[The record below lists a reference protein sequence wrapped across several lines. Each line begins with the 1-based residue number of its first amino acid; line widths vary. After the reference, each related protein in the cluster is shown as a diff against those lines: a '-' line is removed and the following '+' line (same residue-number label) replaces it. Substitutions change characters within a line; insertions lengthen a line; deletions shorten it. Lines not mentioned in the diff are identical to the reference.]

1 MNKFDINNLSGLLL
15 LATPKV
21 GNDPLFME
29 SLIYI
34 VKHKSDQ
41 GAEGIILNKPTKLP
55 FYKLF
60 NMVDTGV
67 PINLSKYILEDSKV
81 LIGGSEM
88 VKSTFLLEDDL
99 SYKLLTESV
108 LEKLV
113 SRVGQRKFEV
123 AAGISSWDVGQL
135 EREIYSELWI
145 TVACDK
151 KVMFDLPYEQRYQSL
166 VTKLQLDRYL
176 QNMLNE

>member
-1 MNKFDINNLSGLLL
+1 
-15 LATPKV
+15 
-21 GNDPLFME
+21 
-29 SLIYI
+29 
-34 VKHKSDQ
+34 
-41 GAEGIILNKPTKLP
+41 
-55 FYKLF
+55 
-60 NMVDTGV
+60 
-67 PINLSKYILEDSKV
+67 
-81 LIGGSEM
+81 M

-166 VTKLQLDRYL
+166 VTKLQLDKYL